1 MDVEDTA
8 DATLQSG
15 RIPRIISSY
24 GMAVDTDR
32 ALGEKP
38 SAHGHTPEESD
49 AAIALATH
57 VAEMAEPKASKRVAD
72 YIIPAKT
79 HTQAAERPRQT
90 SHPTT
95 PAPTEVSGDAKRR
108 RLARMAIDIAAE
120 QTRQGAKSP
129 NTPTDTAANRYA
141 TPWAIPHPYGIAPT
155 PTLIV

>member
-32 ALGEKP
+32 ALDEKP

-95 PAPTEVSGDAKRR
+95 PAPTEVSGDAKKR
-108 RLARMAIDIAAE
+108 RLARMAIDMAAE

-129 NTPTDTAANRYA
+129 NKPTDKAAKRYA

-155 PTLIV
+155 PTLFV